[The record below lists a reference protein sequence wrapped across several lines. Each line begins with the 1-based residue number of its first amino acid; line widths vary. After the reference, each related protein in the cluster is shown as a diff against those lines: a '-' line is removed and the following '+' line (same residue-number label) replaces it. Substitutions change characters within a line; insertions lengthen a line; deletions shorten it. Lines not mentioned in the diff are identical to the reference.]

1 VTEKND
7 EPKVSIFGSNL
18 NSNEWSYQ
26 ASERVIWGFFLIF
39 AGIIFLLNTFN
50 VLPWEIWGDIA
61 RYWPFLVILAGLQIT
76 LGNNFVARIIL
87 ATVAFFFFA
96 IVLLSILKSPY
107 PELFD
112 SLPSSIQSIV
122 ETISRN
128 PKSR

>member
-1 VTEKND
+1 MTEKND

-50 VLPWEIWGDIA
+50 VLPWDIWRDIA

-96 IVLLSILKSPY
+96 IVLLSILKIPY

-128 PKSR
+128 PRSR

>member
-1 VTEKND
+1 MTTNND
-7 EPKVSIFGSNL
+7 DPKVSIFGSNL
-18 NSNEWSYQ
+18 NSNEWSYH

-50 VLPWEIWGDIA
+50 ILPWDIWRDIA

-128 PKSR
+128 PRSR